1 MKRVLRW
8 LLQDLISKKQTVI
21 YDYENIFEG
30 VNLILD
36 KSDQGQNILNIII
49 DNIIKE
55 GSLMVKFWSP
65 KPTLRV
71 QVPSFLFYKYLRY
84 FMLYW

>member
-36 KSDQGQNILNIII
+36 KSYQGQ
-49 DNIIKE
+49 
-55 GSLMVKFWSP
+55 
-65 KPTLRV
+65 
-71 QVPSFLFYKYLRY
+71 KYFKYNNR
-84 FMLYW
+84 